1 MRSEVPCGM
10 NMLPSPSGC
19 SSCGRPATKLEHSA
33 GEAPNRYSSRKAW
46 RRKLRISAKYSSL
59 ETSGSDQL

>member
-10 NMLPSPSGC
+10 YTVPGDEGLQLVLAAGDE
-19 SSCGRPATKLEHSA
+19 GGTGA

-46 RRKLRISAKYSSL
+46 RRKLRIRPKYSASL
-59 ETSGSDQL
+59 TPGSDQL